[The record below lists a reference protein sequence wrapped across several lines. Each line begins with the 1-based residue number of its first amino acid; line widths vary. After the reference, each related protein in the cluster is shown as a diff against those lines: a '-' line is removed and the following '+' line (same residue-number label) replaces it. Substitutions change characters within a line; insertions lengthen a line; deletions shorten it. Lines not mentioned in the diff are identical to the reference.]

1 MNKMDAQEFRKDF
14 IEGVKAEAAATGEG
28 SSASFVSAFAQYLQ
42 EAEFLMDFTAAYF
55 EGTGKRNRKMRVDG
69 YAYDEFDKTMSLI
82 IADYDASENER
93 VLAKTQAGQL
103 QERLSTFVD
112 HAMNSSL
119 HREVEMSRPCS
130 DLVDLLREKRKDIR
144 KYQLLIFTTASISTT
159 ITVLESSDIDG
170 VPSECQIWDINR
182 LFKVCGSDTGRHIIE
197 IDFKAYSKH
206 GIPCMEASGTE
217 TKDFKSYLCIIP
229 GVLLADIYD
238 KYGSALLEGNIRSF
252 LSTKVAVNKKIRATI
267 LQCPE
272 RFFAYN
278 NGISATAM
286 DIKIESTSQGQFLVS
301 AKDFQIINGGQTTA
315 SLSNARFRDRDKA
328 DLSLIYVQM
337 KLTVIESTLEEEA
350 TELVQNISRSSNS
363 QNKVSDADF
372 FSTHPFHVRMERFS
386 QRLYARAVGGSQHET
401 KWFYERARGQY
412 LQKQMRMTAGEKKK
426 FLLQNPK
433 NQLITKTDLA
443 KVRNT
448 WKGLP
453 HTVSRGAQTNFA
465 EFAKTTSDE
474 WEASD
479 DGLVFNEKY
488 FQESV
493 ALVLI
498 FRYCEIMVT
507 HQPWYSQ
514 GYRANIVTYTISLLH
529 MLIQKQ
535 FSGKDLDLMNI
546 WTRQNVPDAVSVAL
560 TELSELVY
568 EKLID
573 PKRGVENVTQ
583 WCKQEGCWKSIQ
595 SIDYKLSS
603 AIETCLIGRDESKI
617 AEREAKYGQRIDSE
631 TELMTKIIVIS
642 QEQWQNALNFA
653 ASRRMIS
660 PDENTAMR
668 IACQIPQK
676 MPTPVQCK
684 RLIAV
689 LDRLEEEGFKL

>member
-1 MNKMDAQEFRKDF
+1 MDAQEFRKDF

-93 VLAKTQAGQL
+93 VLARTQAGL
-103 QERLSTFVD
+103 LRERLSTFVD
-112 HAMNSSL
+112 HALNSTL

-130 DLVDLLREKRKDIR
+130 DLVDLLREKRREIR
-144 KYQLLIFTTASISTT
+144 KYQLLIFTTASISAA
-159 ITVLESSDIDG
+159 ITVLESADING
-170 VPSECQIWDINR
+170 APSECQIWDINR

-197 IDFKAYSKH
+197 IDFKAYYKY

-238 KYGSALLEGNIRSF
+238 KYGSGLLEGNIRSF

-315 SLSNARFRDRDKA
+315 SLSNARFRDKA
-328 DLSLIYVQM
+328 SLSTIYVQM

-386 QRLYARAVGGSQHET
+386 QRLYARAIGGSQHET

-433 NQLITKTDLA
+433 KQLITKTDLA

-498 FRYCEIMVT
+498 FRYCEIMVM

-514 GYRANIVTYTISLLH
+514 GYRANIVTYTIAFLH

-535 FSGKDLDLMNI
+535 FPGKDLDLMNI
-546 WTRQNVPDAVSVAL
+546 WARQNVPDAVAKAL

-568 EKLID
+568 DKLTD

-583 WCKQEGCWKSIQ
+583 WCKQEGCWKSVQ
-595 SIDYKLSS
+595 SIECSLSPD
-603 AIETCLIGRDESKI
+603 IETCLIGRDELKV

-631 TELMTKIIVIS
+631 TEIMTKIIEIAQV
-642 QEQWQNALNFA
+642 QWQNALNFA
-653 ASRRMIS
+653 TGRRMIT
-660 PDENTAMR
+660 PDEHTAMR

-676 MPTPVQCK
+676 MPTPAQCK

-689 LDRLEEEGFKL
+689 LERLDEEGFKL

>member
-1 MNKMDAQEFRKDF
+1 MDAQEFRKDF

-103 QERLSTFVD
+103 QERLNTFVD
-112 HAMNSSL
+112 HALNSTL

-130 DLVDLLREKRKDIR
+130 DLVDLLREKRREIR

-159 ITVLESSDIDG
+159 ITVLESPDIDG
-170 VPSECQIWDINR
+170 VASECQIWDINR

-286 DIKIESTSQGQFLVS
+286 DIKIESTPQGQFLVS

-412 LQKQMRMTAGEKKK
+412 LQKQMRMTASEKRK

-465 EFAKTTSDE
+465 EFAKTTSEE

-573 PKRGVENVTQ
+573 PQRGVENVTQ

-603 AIETCLIGRDESKI
+603 AIETCLIGRDESRI

-631 TELMTKIIVIS
+631 TELMTKVIEIS
-642 QEQWQNALNFA
+642 QTQWQNALNFA
-653 ASRRMIS
+653 ASKRMIS

-676 MPTPVQCK
+676 MPTPSQCK
-684 RLIAV
+684 RLVAV
-689 LDRLEEEGFKL
+689 LERLEEEGFKL